1 MLVRLSVDSPASS
14 NAAMGNVSRA
24 SGISGE
30 FVKIHMLADADTK
43 KMPAIQATDDIN
55 GNPPSFIPLFDET
68 DSGRTVC
75 QTRNPHL
82 PAEIDMI
89 INTKS

>member
-68 DSGRTVC
+68 DLAGRSAK
-75 QTRNPHL
+75 Q
-82 PAEIDMI
+82 EIL
-89 INTKS
+89 TCLLRST